1 MKKINNI
8 LVFVVLFLISGSLA
22 SQEII
27 TKMSTNPS
35 IEKASKNVQ
44 QKSKSTSS
52 LFLPFF
58 DDFSGNDVYPS
69 QEFWTDNYAYI
80 NSDFAYHPVSYGV
93 ATLDALNEKGKVYPS
108 LHPGMAGIADYLT
121 SQPIRLDSI
130 YIGTEGRR
138 LRDLDSVYLSFFF
151 QPNRWDKI
159 FAANDGVPQD
169 SLVVEFYSPVD
180 DEWYY
185 AWSTARFPFDSI
197 KPEENNN
204 RYFIEVIIPITDEE
218 RYFHDGFQFRF
229 KNYVTLAEASYHPG
243 WQVNCS
249 QWNIDYVYL
258 NYDRRVNTFYSD
270 ICFAGEA
277 KSFLKNYYSM
287 PYHQYSASGYLLG
300 EMVDSVDFIFISN
313 LAAATNN
320 IGYGYQVYDNK
331 GAAVQSG
338 SYNGGSLTI
347 SPYHTSGYY
356 NNASIFP
363 KPKFFPPDYTGKVD
377 STEFLI
383 KHYISTNLQG
393 FKQNDTI
400 TFEQKFHNYYAY
412 DNGSPEYSYTLAT
425 SGPGMLAVKFRLNAD
440 DSLRAVKIYFNDI
453 AGSNEELY
461 YNLCVWNQDTVPG
474 ALSPGVLRHSQE
486 IVVKKDSV
494 KMNDFITIMLDKPV
508 YITPATFPMRLFFV
522 GIEKSASEDMALGLD
537 ISRSSKQNTYYKVTG
552 KWEQSYFDASVMI
565 RPVLGKP
572 FKLAGIENHM
582 ETEISVYPNPV
593 TNGKI
598 NIISSEEINSVYIYN
613 SFGAKVFEQRNIA
626 ADNTSIELGSIRNG
640 MYLVVIMDEKGMRH
654 TRKIILAQ

>member
-1 MKKINNI
+1 MKKINQI

-69 QEFWTDNYAYI
+69 QDFWTDNYAYI

-218 RYFHDGFQFRF
+218 KYFHDGFQFRF

-258 NYDRRVNTFYSD
+258 NYDRRVNTFYRD

-287 PYHQYSASGYLLG
+287 PYFQYSAPSD
-300 EMVDSVDFIFISN
+300 EVISFIDFILISN
-313 LAAATNN
+313 LDAGSNN
-320 IGYGYQVYDNK
+320 VEYGYRVTNSK
-331 GAAVQSG
+331 GNPISGG
-338 SYNGGSLTI
+338 SYNGGSNVI
-347 SPYHTSGYY
+347 APYHTSGYY
-356 NNASIFP
+356 NSQSISPNIVPGLFP
-363 KPKFFPPDYTGKVD
+363 ADLTGNVD
-377 STEFLI
+377 SAEFLI
-383 KHYISTNLQG
+383 KHFITSDLG

-461 YNLCVWNQDTVPG
+461 YSLCVWNQKGLIPDS
-474 ALSPGVLRHSQE
+474 LIRRQDF
-486 IVVKKDSV
+486 IVKRDSV

-508 YITPATFPMRLFFV
+508 YITPATFPMRWFFV
-522 GIEKSASEDMALGLD
+522 GIEKSSSEDMALGLD
-537 ISRSSKQNTYYKVTG
+537 ISRDNKMNTYFKVAG
-552 KWEQSYFDASVMI
+552 PWEQSYFAGSVMI
-565 RPVLGKP
+565 RPVLGKK
-572 FKLAGIENHM
+572 FTIASIDNYLEA
-582 ETEISVYPNPV
+582 EISIYPNPV

-598 NIISSEEINSVYIYN
+598 NIISSEEINSVYVYN

-626 ADNTSIELGSIRNG
+626 ADNTSIELGNIRNG